1 MTILE
6 SAAALRTKKISS
18 LELTNETLKNIAR
31 ENPRLNAFITVMED
45 SARARAS
52 AMDAELSHGI
62 DRGPLEGVPFAHK
75 DLVYTKGV
83 RTTGGSKIFKD
94 FVPDHDADI
103 EINLS
108 K

>member
-6 SAAALRTKKISS
+6 MADALRAKKVSV
-18 LELTNETLKNIAR
+18 AR
-31 ENPRLNAFITVMED
+31 TDQRHTRENRAENPRLNAFITVLEE

-62 DRGPLEGVPFAHK
+62 DRGPMHGVPIAHK

-83 RTTGGSKIFKD
+83 RPRAARKY
-94 FVPDHDADI
+94 
-103 EINLS
+103 
-108 K
+108 